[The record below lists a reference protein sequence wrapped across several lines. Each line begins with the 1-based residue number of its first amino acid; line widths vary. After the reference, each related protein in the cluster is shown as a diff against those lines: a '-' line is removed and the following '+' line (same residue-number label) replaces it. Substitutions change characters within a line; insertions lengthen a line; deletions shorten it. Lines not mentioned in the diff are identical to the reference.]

1 MERLDE
7 NWVTNGLID
16 FEYKKYILLSYLKT
30 VRENF
35 NDKRLFPYMS
45 DLIFHYQNLQLFKE
59 RKEVIVKNFPKEIS
73 EADFKNLKI
82 YYKKLIEDDEI
93 MEELTTIINYSS
105 RKMKSSLDE
114 GKEVY
119 DTLEKA
125 IQIIPI
131 GLVPLNFSEGYVF
144 LTETKNSFY
153 QVYRY
158 VITVFEN
165 SVDRYRAI
173 NFRYMGSF
181 RKLISETYE
190 NVKRNLIRQYKE
202 LPNPATYLIQSEI
215 ELPYEETYLPIAK
228 RMLVK
233 YVNSA
238 A

>member
-7 NWVTNGLID
+7 NWLTNGLID

-35 NDKRLFPYMS
+35 NDKKLFPYMS
-45 DLIFHYQNLQLFKE
+45 DLIFHYRNLQLFKE
-59 RKEVIVKNFPKEIS
+59 KKEIIVKGFPKEIS

-93 MEELTTIINYSS
+93 MEELNSIIEYSTS
-105 RKMKSSLDE
+105 RMKFSLDE

-119 DTLEKA
+119 ESFEKS

-144 LTETKNSFY
+144 ITELKHSFY

-158 VITVFEN
+158 MITVFEN
-165 SVDRYRAI
+165 SMDKYRAI
-173 NFRYMGSF
+173 NFQHIGTFKKM
-181 RKLISETYE
+181 ISETYE
-190 NVKRNLIRQYKE
+190 SVKRNLIREHKE
-202 LPNPATYLIQSEI
+202 LPNPATYLIQSTVEI
-215 ELPYEETYLPIAK
+215 PFEESYLPIAK
-228 RMLVK
+228 RMLMK